1 MPPWYKNLQGAKKS
15 FNKQR
20 RSIEGRVRKRLRRL
34 GLAKGGNSVGTSS
47 TLGTL
52 SKLSHDP
59 FPPRFNVKMYYN
71 DVIDMTGPS
80 TNLASEYIY
89 CLNSL
94 FDPDTSGTGHQ
105 PYCYDTMALLYTA
118 YMVNKAVV
126 ELEFFDPSNDGII
139 VGYQV
144 QGNAVSGATRS
155 AVQERPWVESADISN
170 TGNQKHCFRITLP
183 CHEVLG
189 LRRSQYRD
197 DTTGFGAAVS
207 ASPVGLCYL
216 RLFAISTIAST
227 STAIKCNVK
236 ITYHSTFWNRV
247 TQSQSS

>member
-1 MPPWYKNLQGAKKS
+1 MTGLKGSRAKGATKARKALKS
-15 FNKQR
+15 
-20 RSIEGRVRKRLRRL
+20 L
-34 GLAKGGNSVGTSS
+34 GLARGGNAVGTSS

-52 SKLSHDP
+52 QKLSHDP

-71 DVIDMTGPS
+71 DVLDMSGPS

-94 FDPDTSGTGHQ
+94 FDPDTSGAGHQ
-105 PYCYDTMALLYTA
+105 PYCYDTCALLYTA
-118 YMVNKAVV
+118 YMVNACLV
-126 ELEFFDPSNDGII
+126 ELEFFDPSADGII

-155 AVQERPWVESADISN
+155 AIQERPWVESADISN
-170 TGNQKHCFRITLP
+170 TGNQKHMFRIHLP
-183 CHEVLG
+183 IHNVLG
-189 LRRSQYRD
+189 LRKLQYKD

-207 ASPVGLCYL
+207 ASPVGLAYI
-216 RLFAISTIAST
+216 RLFAISTQAAAAT
-227 STAIKCNVK
+227 TIKCNVK
-236 ITYHSTFWNRV
+236 LTYYSTFWNRV